1 MKKTLALSLAAF
13 CMTQSPV
20 YAGDYQI
27 IEHPAPLGQLLKDS
41 FVINYSADD
50 FSEKLDEAKI
60 IFIPA
65 DFRTQAAFFLRCRP
79 YYTNFSVQFLEQE
92 EALRERSG
100 ELKNDAE
107 KFAKH
112 GYIYNAEHKL
122 KVSTPD
128 DSVRLEVDVG
138 GQNKHLTQLFKTDI
152 QQTPGLLGMSFHF
165 TFNYKEMPDFRVA
178 SNDSDTRAVFK
189 LLNSAIQKQTALRLE
204 LDGRNAP
211 DRTFELNTQR
221 IVQTVPP
228 EVLEFCLMRR
238 QLND

>member
-1 MKKTLALSLAAF
+1 MKRTLALSLTAL
-13 CMTQSPV
+13 CLWQNPL

-27 IEHPAPLGQLLKDS
+27 IEQPAPSGQLLKDS

-50 FSEKLDEAKI
+50 FSEKLDEAKV

-79 YYTNFSVQFLEQE
+79 YYTNLSVQFLEQAD
-92 EALRERSG
+92 ALKDGDG
-100 ELKNDAE
+100 ELANDAE
-107 KFAKH
+107 KYAKH

-122 KVSTPD
+122 KVSTPQD
-128 DSVRLEVDVG
+128 NERLEVHVG
-138 GQNKHLTQLFKTDI
+138 GQNKHLTQLFKTDVP
-152 QQTPGLLGMSFHF
+152 QTPGLLGMSFHF

-189 LLNSAIQKQTALRLE
+189 LLNNALQTQTPLRFE

-221 IVQTVPP
+221 MVQIVPP
-228 EVLEFCLMRR
+228 EVLEFCLTRR